1 MMHGMN
7 LGEEIHHVF
16 PPFSRFIHLA
26 FGGLLV
32 SLDTLTSHMCG
43 LLLDRQFWIKFWEK
57 KLKDKVRAEK
67 KVCKRKEQIEGK
79 SVGRR

>member
-7 LGEEIHHVF
+7 LVRRYITCSHLSPDLF
-16 PPFSRFIHLA
+16 HLA

-57 KLKDKVRAEK
+57 KLKDKVRAQK
-67 KVCKRKEQIEGK
+67 KVCKRKGTN
-79 SVGRR
+79 